1 MGAARR
7 PKCAISSSRLMA
19 SHIASSQGLRNRVRI
34 AQAAARLIAEHGL
47 SDWAAAK
54 RKACRELGLSGR
66 EPLPANEEIEQ
77 ALRDYNSL
85 FQPQAQAASLRA
97 QRMMALEW
105 MERLS
110 PWRPLLVG
118 GVAAGWATAHS
129 DVRLELEAEDPKA
142 VELGLINA
150 GIEYTAAAPASG
162 TVPGTR
168 LNAGRGA
175 AASPPRHRLAATA
188 PQPPASQRRGT
199 AVAIRLEGAIGQR
212 RERSGPR
219 RLRLFLEPRR
229 GSQRVSKSG
238 SRRRRRA

>member
-1 MGAARR
+1 V
-7 PKCAISSSRLMA
+7 A
-19 SHIASSQGLRNRVRI
+19 SHIASPQGLRNRVRI
-34 AQAAARLIAEHGL
+34 AQVAARLIAEHGL

-54 RKACRELGLSGR
+54 RKACRELGFGER
-66 EPLPANEEIEQ
+66 EPLPGNEEIEQ

-110 PWRPLLVG
+110 SWRPLLVG

-150 GIEYTAAAPASG
+150 GIEYTPATVAAGTAPGA
-162 TVPGTR
+162 R

-175 AASPPRHRLAATA
+175 AAVRLDIVSP
-188 PQPPASQRRGT
+188 QQRRN
-199 AVAIRLEGAIGQR
+199 R
-212 RERSGPR
+212 PR
-219 RLRLFLEPRR
+219 RNDEERLSL
-229 GSQRVSKSG
+229 SDLKLLLANSASAAD
-238 SRRRRRA
+238 RAS

>member
-1 MGAARR
+1 
-7 PKCAISSSRLMA
+7 MA
-19 SHIASSQGLRNRVRI
+19 PHIASSQASRNRVRI

-54 RKACRELGLSGR
+54 RKACRELGLSDR
-66 EPLPANEEIEQ
+66 EALPANEEIEQ

-85 FQPQAQAASLRA
+85 FRPEAQAASLRA
-97 QRMMALEW
+97 QRMIALEW

-150 GIEYTAAAPASG
+150 GIEYTAAAPVGGAAPAG
-162 TVPGTR
+162 AR

-175 AASPPRHRLAATA
+175 TAVRLDIVSPQQRRNRSRRNDEERLSLADLRSLLANAASAAD
-188 PQPPASQRRGT
+188 PS
-199 AVAIRLEGAIGQR
+199 
-212 RERSGPR
+212 
-219 RLRLFLEPRR
+219 
-229 GSQRVSKSG
+229 
-238 SRRRRRA
+238 